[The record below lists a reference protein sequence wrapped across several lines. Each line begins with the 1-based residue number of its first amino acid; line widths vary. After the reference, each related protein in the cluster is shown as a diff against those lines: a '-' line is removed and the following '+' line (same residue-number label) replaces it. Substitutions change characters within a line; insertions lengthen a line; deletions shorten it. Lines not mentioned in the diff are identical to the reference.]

1 MRSLFDYNDKFADGD
16 ASGLAGQ
23 TANLSVGKGGGGDDQ
38 APSPTRAYLTISQVR
53 DESSSLA
60 TLSLASADPAM
71 QAANEKQAAL
81 EKQRSG
87 NIM

>member
-38 APSPTRAYLTISQVR
+38 VPSPTRAYLTISQVR
-53 DESSSLA
+53 DNASFLATPSLA
-60 TLSLASADPAM
+60 FEVV
-71 QAANEKQAAL
+71 QANEKQAAL

-87 NIM
+87 NMM